1 MAGTGQEIVAPEFLD
16 EYRPDLVVAMNP
28 IYVERDPA
36 RTSTASGC
44 RRGSWPSDSVATDR
58 SAGDATADPRRARA
72 RHVCCT
78 SSPTSRSG
86 RADDRAERHPLAD
99 RDPYDIRARHLLP
112 DDEMKPAFLECGVPV
127 THLGHRPGS
136 GLRTVVRLA
145 RLLRRDRIDIVHVH
159 SDLDRKYA
167 QAAAW
172 AARVPVVGHLH
183 AGAGPSRAPAP
194 TEAIR
199 PPTAPCQERRGRE
212 ELRGAQRRRHYIAES
227 TRVRDLF
234 LPLVDAPI
242 TVLDQAIPIDRFDA
256 ALDGAGEAGLREEL
270 AIAPTATMLVN
281 VSRLVAGKGH
291 EDLLRAFAAVR
302 AQAVDAVLVIV
313 GDGDRRGTLEQ
324 LAAELDVTHAVFFT
338 GSRDDVPEVLVA
350 GDIFVFASES
360 EGFGIAV
367 LEAMAASLPVVA
379 FGLPAFEEFAVDGVT
394 AGSCRSGMSR
404 GLPKRSLRSSATRSG
419 RR

>member
-1 MAGTGQEIVAPEFLD
+1 MVAKIERADEGTLTARPRRVLHVL
-16 EYRPDLVVAMNP
+16 PDLAIGGGQTIVWNG
-28 IYVERDPA
+28 IRF
-36 RTSTASGC
+36 
-44 RRGSWPSDSVATDR
+44 
-58 SAGDATADPRRARA
+58 
-72 RHVCCT
+72 
-78 SSPTSRSG
+78 
-86 RADDRAERHPLAD
+86 AD
-99 RDPYDIRARHLLP
+99 RDSYDIRACHLLP
-112 DDEMKPAFLECGVPV
+112 DDEMRPAFLECGVPV
-127 THLGHRPGS
+127 THLGHRPGF
-136 GLRTVVRLA
+136 GLRTVVRLT

-167 QAAAW
+167 QTAAW

-183 AGAGPSRAPAP
+183 AEWDHLGPQLPRNPSALRRLRARSAA
-194 TEAIR
+194 TVR
-199 PPTAPCQERRGRE
+199 NFVERSVV
-212 ELRGAQRRRHYIAES
+212 RHYIAES

-242 TVLDQAIPIDRFDA
+242 IVLDQAIPIDRFDA
-256 ALDGAGEAGLREEL
+256 ALDGMGEAGLREEL

-302 AQAVDAVLVIV
+302 EQAADAVLVIV
-313 GDGDRRGTLEQ
+313 GDGDRRGLLQQ
-324 LAAELDVTHAVFFT
+324 LAAELHLTQAVVFT

-394 AGSCRSGMSR
+394 AELVPLGDVTALAEAVAALIDDPERAEMMGRAGRNLVEGRFRADAVARSFESVF
-404 GLPKRSLRSSATRSG
+404 SAALGERPLEAAS
-419 RR
+419 

>member
-1 MAGTGQEIVAPEFLD
+1 VLHVL
-16 EYRPDLVVAMNP
+16 PDLAIGGGQTIVWNG
-28 IYVERDPA
+28 IRF
-36 RTSTASGC
+36 
-44 RRGSWPSDSVATDR
+44 
-58 SAGDATADPRRARA
+58 
-72 RHVCCT
+72 
-78 SSPTSRSG
+78 
-86 RADDRAERHPLAD
+86 AD
-99 RDPYDIRARHLLP
+99 RDSYDIRACHLLP
-112 DDEMKPAFLECGVPV
+112 DDEMRPAFLECGVPV
-127 THLGHRPGS
+127 THLGHRPGF
-136 GLRTVVRLA
+136 GLRTVVRLT

-167 QAAAW
+167 QTAAW

-183 AGAGPSRAPAP
+183 AEWDHLGPQLPRNPSARRRLRARSAA
-194 TEAIR
+194 TVR
-199 PPTAPCQERRGRE
+199 NFVERSVV
-212 ELRGAQRRRHYIAES
+212 RHYIAES

-242 TVLDQAIPIDRFDA
+242 IVLDQAIPIDRFDA
-256 ALDGAGEAGLREEL
+256 ALDGMGEAGLREEL

-302 AQAVDAVLVIV
+302 EQAADAVLVIV
-313 GDGDRRGTLEQ
+313 GDGDRRGALEQ
-324 LAAELDVTHAVFFT
+324 LAAELHLTQAVVFT

-394 AGSCRSGMSR
+394 AELVPLGDVTALAEAVAALIDDPERAEMMGRAGRNLVEGRFRADAVARSFESVY
-404 GLPKRSLRSSATRSG
+404 SAALGERPLEAAS
-419 RR
+419 